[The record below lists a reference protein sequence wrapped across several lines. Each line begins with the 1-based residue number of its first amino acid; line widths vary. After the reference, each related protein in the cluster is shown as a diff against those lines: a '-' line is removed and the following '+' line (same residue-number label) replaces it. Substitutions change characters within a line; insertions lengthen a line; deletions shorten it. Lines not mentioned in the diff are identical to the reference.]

1 MITSNCRRSV
11 IERRTAETDIR
22 LILDLDGRGGTNI
35 DTGIPFMDHMLTLFA
50 RHSRCG
56 LEITARG
63 DLEVDFH
70 HTVEDLGICL
80 GQALTAALGDG
91 GGIARYGQATI
102 PMDEALCSVA
112 VDLCKRPCLVYNV
125 ALVVEK
131 VGDLDTELMEE
142 FFRALVSHGGLTLHL
157 NLHYGKN
164 QHHIFEAVFKALAHA
179 LRRAW
184 APDAALEGR
193 PLSTKGTL

>member
-1 MITSNCRRSV
+1 MSSKKRQGKIQRQ
-11 IERRTAETDIR
+11 TAETNIN
-22 LILDLDGRGGTNI
+22 LELQLDGGGESSI
-35 DTGIPFMDHMLTLFA
+35 STGIPFMDHMLTLFA
-50 RHSRCG
+50 RHSRST
-56 LEITARG
+56 LMVSAQG
-63 DLEVDFH
+63 DLEVDYH

-80 GQALTAALGDG
+80 GQALTLALGDG

-112 VDLCKRPCLVYNV
+112 VDLSRRPYLTYNV
-125 ALVVEK
+125 PLMVEK
-131 VGDLDTELMEE
+131 VGVMDTELMEE
-142 FFRALVSHGGLTLHL
+142 FFRAFSSHGAMTLHI

-184 APDAALEGR
+184 MLDAGLDGQ
-193 PLSTKGTL
+193 PLSTKGML

>member
-1 MITSNCRRSV
+1 MSSKKRQGKIQRQ
-11 IERRTAETDIR
+11 TAETNIN
-22 LILDLDGRGGTNI
+22 LELQLDGGGESSI
-35 DTGIPFMDHMLTLFA
+35 STGIPFMDHMLTLFA
-50 RHSRCG
+50 RHSRST
-56 LEITARG
+56 LMVSAQG
-63 DLEVDFH
+63 DLEVDYH

-80 GQALTAALGDG
+80 GQALTLALGDG

-112 VDLCKRPCLVYNV
+112 VDFSRRPYLTYNV
-125 ALVVEK
+125 PLMVEK
-131 VGDLDTELMEE
+131 VGVMDTELMEE
-142 FFRALVSHGGLTLHL
+142 FFRAFSSHGGMTLHI

-184 APDAALEGR
+184 MLDAGLDGQ
-193 PLSTKGTL
+193 PLSTKGML

>member
-1 MITSNCRRSV
+1 MSTSSRRGA
-11 IERRTAETDIR
+11 IERRTAETDIK
-22 LILDLDGRGGTNI
+22 LALDLDVPGQAAI

-50 RHSRCG
+50 RHGRCG
-56 LEITARG
+56 LEVTARG

-70 HTVEDLGICL
+70 HTMEDLGICL
-80 GQALTAALGDG
+80 GQALAAAIGDG
-91 GGIARYGQATI
+91 SGLARYGQATI

-112 VDLCKRPCLVYNV
+112 VDLCRRPCLVYNV
-125 ALVVEK
+125 KLVVEK

-142 FFRALVSHGGLTLHL
+142 FFRALVSHGGLTLHV

-184 APDAALEGR
+184 APDAGLGGR
-193 PLSTKGTL
+193 PLSTKGML

>member
-1 MITSNCRRSV
+1 MSISSRRGA
-11 IERRTAETDIR
+11 IERRTAETDIK
-22 LILDLDGRGGTNI
+22 LALDLDVPGQAAI

-50 RHSRCG
+50 RHGRCG
-56 LEITARG
+56 LEVTARG

-70 HTVEDLGICL
+70 HTMEDLGICL
-80 GQALTAALGDG
+80 GQALAAAIGDG
-91 GGIARYGQATI
+91 GGLARYGQATI

-112 VDLCKRPCLVYNV
+112 VDLCRRPCLVYNV
-125 ALVVEK
+125 KLVVEK

-142 FFRALVSHGGLTLHL
+142 FFRALVSHGGLTLHV

-184 APDAALEGR
+184 APDAGLGGR
-193 PLSTKGTL
+193 PLSTKGML

>member
-1 MITSNCRRSV
+1 MSGEQRQGKVQRQTV
-11 IERRTAETDIR
+11 ETNIN
-22 LILDLDGRGGTNI
+22 LDFQLDGRGVASI
-35 DTGIPFMDHMLTLFA
+35 ATGIPFMDHMLTLFA
-50 RHSRCG
+50 RHSRSN
-56 LEITARG
+56 LKVDAQG
-63 DLEVDFH
+63 DLEVDYH

-80 GQALTAALGDG
+80 GQALTLALGDA

-112 VDLCKRPCLVYNV
+112 VDISKRPHLTYNV
-125 ALVVEK
+125 PLMVEK
-131 VGDLDTELMEE
+131 VGVMDTELVEE
-142 FFRALVSHGGLTLHL
+142 FFRAFASQGGMTLHI

-184 APDAALEGR
+184 TPDASLAGQ
-193 PLSTKGTL
+193 PLSTKGML

>member
-1 MITSNCRRSV
+1 MSSKKRQGKIQRQ
-11 IERRTAETDIR
+11 TAETNIN
-22 LILDLDGRGGTNI
+22 LELQLDGGGESSI
-35 DTGIPFMDHMLTLFA
+35 STGIPFMDHMLTLFA
-50 RHSRCG
+50 RHSRST
-56 LEITARG
+56 LMVSAQG
-63 DLEVDFH
+63 DLEVDYH

-80 GQALTAALGDG
+80 GQALTLALGDG

-112 VDLCKRPCLVYNV
+112 VDLSRRPYLTYNV
-125 ALVVEK
+125 PLMVEK
-131 VGDLDTELMEE
+131 VGVMDTELMEE
-142 FFRALVSHGGLTLHL
+142 FFRAFSSHGGMTLHI

-184 APDAALEGR
+184 MLDAGLDGQ
-193 PLSTKGTL
+193 PLSTKGML